1 MNMCLMDMML
11 MEDDY
16 AGFLSVADIAMK
28 DIMDNNPNAIRSND
42 VFVLYSLA
50 SSS

>member
-28 DIMDNNPNAIRSND
+28 DIMDNNQNPSAQYQN
-42 VFVLYSLA
+42 LQQLG
-50 SSS
+50 